1 MFLCNQAVMTFVGP
15 GKLYMERILLEEISV
30 TAHMGVTD
38 KERAKKQKIL
48 VTVSIVPEIHFKPLN
63 DSIDN
68 TINYSKVRD
77 DIISIFK
84 KHRFNLIETAAGKI
98 ASYIKDKYPVKN
110 IAVVIKKFPYKDT
123 KYVAFELE
131 I

>member
-1 MFLCNQAVMTFVGP
+1 MN
-15 GKLYMERILLEEISV
+15 RITLEEISV
-30 TAHMGVTD
+30 TAYLGVTD

-48 VTVSIVPEIHFKPLN
+48 VTVSIVPEIHFKTLN

-68 TINYSKVRD
+68 TINYSIVRG

-84 KHRFNLIETAAGKI
+84 KNRFNLIETAAKKI

-123 KYVAFELE
+123 KFVAFELE
-131 I
+131 T